1 MFMRVS
7 RLTVKS
13 LLQRTDHVGQTS
25 SAALMA
31 VAYSVRSGSV
41 MVTQTAQT
49 TQTSSPTISN
59 AWQPVKS
66 LQSADETC
74 LTDGHWVY

>member
-1 MFMRVS
+1 M
-7 RLTVKS
+7 KS
-13 LLQRTDHVGQTS
+13 VLQRTAHVGQTS

-31 VAYSVRSGSV
+31 AAYSVRSGSV

-66 LQSADETC
+66 SQSADEMC
-74 LTDGHWVY
+74 LTDEHGVCRISKGI

>member
-1 MFMRVS
+1 MRVR

-13 LLQRTDHVGQTS
+13 LLQRTAHVGQTS

-41 MVTQTAQT
+41 MATQTAQT
-49 TQTSSPTISN
+49 TQMSSPTISN

-66 LQSADETC
+66 LQSAYEMCWLKDMRFT
-74 LTDGHWVY
+74 